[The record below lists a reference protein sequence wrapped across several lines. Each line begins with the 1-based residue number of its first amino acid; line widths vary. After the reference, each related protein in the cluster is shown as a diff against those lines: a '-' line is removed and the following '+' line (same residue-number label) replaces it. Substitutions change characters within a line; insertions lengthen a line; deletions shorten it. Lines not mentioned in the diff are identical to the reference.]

1 MITTIWI
8 TTLILIIVVFLAV
21 LIVVQTLIRNQN
33 PTESQV
39 VLIERKAILL
49 IGIKAILAVGEVI
62 QLEQEATE
70 DESRSIIFNSF
81 N

>member
-1 MITTIWI
+1 M
-8 TTLILIIVVFLAV
+8 VFLAV

>member
-1 MITTIWI
+1 M
-8 TTLILIIVVFLAV
+8 VFLV
-21 LIVVQTLIRNQN
+21 VHIVVQNHIRNQN

-39 VLIERKAILL
+39 ILIKRKAILL

-81 N
+81 D